1 MKNREKLLAALG
13 FLFAVA
19 NEFSSELAS
28 LINPGQGNQE
38 GKARLTRHTVY
49 VRKDITGAGGI
60 FNVIDENTLK
70 VEGVSSLTKTSLPK
84 NQAVIFDKI
93 AIGYALGTVVLGEEG
108 KVDYGKDKAPAEI
121 RNATLVIT
129 QNGREVLELPVAD
142 MIKGDSANNAGDLY
156 HDLEGFHYLVD
167 DQPMEWQLKF
177 PKGVNI
183 VGGGINS
190 DFRKYLE
197 VRIQGF
203 KTSRKQ

>member
-1 MKNREKLLAALG
+1 MENRSKLLAAIG

-19 NEFSSELAS
+19 NELSNELAS
-28 LINPGQGNQE
+28 LIAGR
-38 GKARLTRHTVY
+38 KVRLTRHTVY

-93 AIGYALGTVVLGEEG
+93 AIGFALGSVELGEEG
-108 KVDYGKDKAPAEI
+108 KVDYSTALTPAEI

-142 MIKGDSANNAGDLY
+142 MVKAQSTNNANDLY
-156 HDLEGFHYLVD
+156 HDLEGFHFLGD

-183 VGGGINS
+183 VGGGVNN
-190 DFRKYLE
+190 DFRKYIE
-197 VRIQGF
+197 VRIQGL
-203 KTSRKQ
+203 KTSRRQ

>member
-1 MKNREKLLAALG
+1 MENRGKLLAALG
-13 FLFAVA
+13 FMIAA
-19 NEFSSELAS
+19 SAEFSNELAS
-28 LINPGQGNQE
+28 LITGR
-38 GKARLTRHTVY
+38 KVRLTRHTVY

-84 NQAVIFDKI
+84 NQVHIFDKI
-93 AIGYALGTVVLGEEG
+93 AIGFALGTVEPNEEG
-108 KVDYGKDKAPAEI
+108 KVDYGSAVAPAEI

-142 MIKGDSANNAGDLY
+142 MVKAQQSNNANDLY

-183 VGGGINS
+183 VGGGVND
-190 DFRKYLE
+190 DFKNILKYVYKVSKPQE
-197 VRIQGF
+197 SS
-203 KTSRKQ
+203 KN

>member
-1 MKNREKLLAALG
+1 MNNREKLLTAVDFMLTVAA
-13 FLFAVA
+13 A
-19 NEFSSELAS
+19 FSGELAS
-28 LINPGQGNQE
+28 LIGAKQT
-38 GKARLTRHTVY
+38 RLTRHTVY

-60 FNVIDENTLK
+60 FNIIDENTLK
-70 VEGVSSLTKTSLPK
+70 VEGVSSLTKDALPK

-93 AIGYALGTVVLGEEG
+93 AIGYALGTVTLGEEG
-108 KVDYGKDKAPAEI
+108 IVDYGKDSAPAEI
-121 RNATLVIT
+121 RNSTLVIT

-142 MIKGDSANNAGDLY
+142 MIKAQSTNTAGDYY

-183 VGGGINS
+183 VGGGVNS

-197 VRIQGF
+197 IRIQGF
-203 KTSRKQ
+203 KTSRKQK

>member
-1 MKNREKLLAALG
+1 MENRSKLLAALG
-13 FLFAVA
+13 FMFVVA
-19 NEFSSELAS
+19 NELSNELAS
-28 LINPGQGNQE
+28 LIAGR
-38 GKARLTRHTVY
+38 KARLTRHTIY

-93 AIGYALGTVVLGEEG
+93 AIGFALGSVELGEEG
-108 KVDYGKDKAPAEI
+108 QVDYGTTLTPAEI

-142 MIKGDSANNAGDLY
+142 MVKAQSTNNANDLY

-167 DQPMEWQLKF
+167 DQPMEWQLQLT
-177 PKGVNI
+177 KGVHI
-183 VGGGINS
+183 VGGGVNTTLRTYITVRLKTKKTQ
-190 DFRKYLE
+190 RKL
-197 VRIQGF
+197 
-203 KTSRKQ
+203 